1 MAPIKAIKHT
11 PATPSPVTAAVA
23 DRLGSTIKRAEQA
36 LIARKTQVLRPFD
49 LTVPRYSVL
58 LLLSLFP
65 GGMSAAQLARESMV
79 TPQTMSTV
87 LGNLEKRGWM
97 EREPSQLHQKVIVNK
112 LTKAGQA
119 VLKKADKEARRIEDG
134 LRAEFTAAEAKQ
146 FESYLERAI
155 RNLSETDG

>member
-1 MAPIKAIKHT
+1 MTKQTSAS
-11 PATPSPVTAAVA
+11 PSPVTAAVA

-36 LIARKTQVLRPFD
+36 LIARKTQVLRQFD

-65 GGMSAAQLARESMV
+65 EGMSAAQLARESMV

-87 LGNLEKRGWM
+87 LTNLEKRGWM

-112 LTKAGQA
+112 LTKSGRAI
-119 VLKKADKEARRIEDG
+119 LKKADKEARRVEDE
-134 LRAEFTAAEAKQ
+134 LRAAFTPAEAEQ
-146 FESYLERAI
+146 FEKYLERAI
-155 RNLSETDG
+155 RTLGDPR

>member
-1 MAPIKAIKHT
+1 MADTRVTKH
-11 PATPSPVTAAVA
+11 ASDSPSPVTAVVA
-23 DRLGSTIKRAEQA
+23 NRLGNTIKRAEQA
-36 LIARKTQVLRPFD
+36 LISRKTQVLRQFD

-87 LGNLEKRGWM
+87 LANLEKRGWM

-112 LTKAGQA
+112 LTKAGRA
-119 VLKKADKEARRIEDG
+119 VLKKADKEALRVEDE
-134 LRAEFTAAEAKQ
+134 LRAAFTAAELEQ
-146 FESYLERAI
+146 FEDYLERAI
-155 RNLSETDG
+155 RTLGETH